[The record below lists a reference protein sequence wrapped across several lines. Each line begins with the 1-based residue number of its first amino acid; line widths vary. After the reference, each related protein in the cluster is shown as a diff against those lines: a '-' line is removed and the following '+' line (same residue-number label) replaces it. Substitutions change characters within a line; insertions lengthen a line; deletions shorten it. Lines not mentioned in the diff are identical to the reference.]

1 MSRTRYYPVAQ
12 GFLNDAETWEMRDQ
26 FGDRAVFMW
35 MSLLSAGE
43 MDEGNIHGS
52 PAYIARI
59 HGQYLDRTHPE
70 RAQNLLVYL
79 VNKRWLTPL
88 YRKVERDLNETE
100 TPPLTKAEPPRIGD
114 QKPLVYPPV
123 MASYTPPLTEGLI
136 VGYFITNYWKYH
148 RKQRLVR
155 ESSEV
160 QVKRSPILS
169 YPSEPILDTKSI
181 SSECSFSVTDFVDS
195 WNSYFKGK
203 LPSVRLPLATSRQR
217 KVQARLRD
225 HPDLEFWKLVF
236 AKVWNSKFLMGSN
249 GNSNSQWK
257 VSFDWIIS
265 NDTNVLKISEGN
277 YDNKN

>member
-52 PAYIARI
+52 PSYIARI

-100 TPPLTKAEPPRIGD
+100 TPPL
-114 QKPLVYPPV
+114 
-123 MASYTPPLTEGLI
+123 
-136 VGYFITNYWKYH
+136 
-148 RKQRLVR
+148 
-155 ESSEV
+155 
-160 QVKRSPILS
+160 
-169 YPSEPILDTKSI
+169 
-181 SSECSFSVTDFVDS
+181 
-195 WNSYFKGK
+195 
-203 LPSVRLPLATSRQR
+203 
-217 KVQARLRD
+217 
-225 HPDLEFWKLVF
+225 
-236 AKVWNSKFLMGSN
+236 
-249 GNSNSQWK
+249 
-257 VSFDWIIS
+257 
-265 NDTNVLKISEGN
+265 
-277 YDNKN
+277 